1 MGMHSSLRSTS
12 LSTFS
17 PRLAVFVGAMILL
30 MAGFRVLRAI
40 WLPELPNFS
49 PIAAVAFCGGLFLP
63 GLVAWVL
70 PLGALLVSD
79 VFLSLALGF
88 SPFSVSQ
95 LVVWGSIAG
104 VVGIGRWV
112 SAWSD
117 VSALK
122 FFSALMVGGVG
133 FYVVTNTGA
142 WLMNPAYPRGLDG
155 LWMSLTTGLPGFP
168 PSWVFF
174 RNSLVSD
181 LMFGSLLLA
190 VRAYAQQQDLRHA
203 EVA

>member
-1 MGMHSSLRSTS
+1 
-12 LSTFS
+12 
-17 PRLAVFVGAMILL
+17 
-30 MAGFRVLRAI
+30 
-40 WLPELPNFS
+40 
-49 PIAAVAFCGGLFLP
+49 
-63 GLVAWVL
+63 
-70 PLGALLVSD
+70 
-79 VFLSLALGF
+79 
-88 SPFSVSQ
+88 
-95 LVVWGSIAG
+95 
-104 VVGIGRWV
+104 
-112 SAWSD
+112 
-117 VSALK
+117 
-122 FFSALMVGGVG
+122 MVGGVG